1 VSDSPQYLIEQ
12 ALLAMQAAFASA
24 QLYAQEHAAVRAH
37 EARAHDALE
46 LVLKDRERASIVL
59 LENKVLFED
68 LPLAS
73 GPRLIEGRARAAASE
88 RRRARHILPRHRS
101 RRDPRAAHHDRRWG
115 RHAPCRARAGTST
128 SALSRGSR
136 ALPALIRE
144 PAPMSGSCSTSSP
157 SGPHWN
163 PIERAWTQFGAGGDQ
178 SQQSIEALSET
189 VSSLCALVGTSRSS
203 ILPLAQLKRH
213 DEYTF
218 VHTYNVSMMS
228 AGTLGGGA
236 GLPADMVHDIGLAA
250 MMHDLGKQLVPLDV
264 LNKPGALS
272 ESELQVMRR
281 HPVDGAKMLLENA
294 EAPPVAV
301 AVAFEHHMNI
311 DGTGYPPRPKHW
323 RVSLSSQIVHIAD
336 VFDALQTHRPYRRA
350 MPLEEAI
357 SIMRRGA
364 GQWYEAGPF
373 ELFYPAR
380 RHPNGDR
387 PAKCGATSRRVNR
400 RIARYARCH
409 GDLSA
414 QDRALRVQLC

>member
-1 VSDSPQYLIEQ
+1 
-12 ALLAMQAAFASA
+12 MQAAFASA

-73 GPRLIEGRARAAASE
+73 GPRLIEGALGLLRRSGVELITFCRGIDRDEIHALLTTIGDGPTRAMPRAS
-88 RRRARHILPRHRS
+88 RHIHLGFIEGLSGPS
-101 RRDPRAAHHDRRWG
+101 GADQ
-115 RHAPCRARAGTST
+115 GTS
-128 SALSRGSR
+128 SNVRQLLDELSIGATLES
-136 ALPALIRE
+136 
-144 PAPMSGSCSTSSP
+144 
-157 SGPHWN
+157 
-163 PIERAWTQFGAGGDQ
+163 IERAWTQFGAGGDQ

-228 AGTLGGGA
+228 AALSAAA

-311 DGTGYPPRPKHW
+311 DGTGYPPRPKGW

-350 MPLEEAI
+350 MPLDEAI

-364 GQWYEAGPF
+364 GQWYEADLF
-373 ELFYPAR
+373 ELFIQ
-380 RHPNGDR
+380 
-387 PAKCGATSRRVNR
+387 RVAIR
-400 RIARYARCH
+400 TVTAQP
-409 GDLSA
+409 SA
-414 QDRALRVQLC
+414 EPQAAA

>member
-1 VSDSPQYLIEQ
+1 MSDSPQYLIEQ

-73 GPRLIEGRARAAASE
+73 GPRLIEGALGLLRRSGVELVTFCRGIDRDEIHALLTTIGDGPTRAMPRAS
-88 RRRARHILPRHRS
+88 RHIHLGFIEGLSGPS
-101 RRDPRAAHHDRRWG
+101 GTDQ
-115 RHAPCRARAGTST
+115 GTS
-128 SALSRGSR
+128 SNVRQLLDELSIGATLES
-136 ALPALIRE
+136 
-144 PAPMSGSCSTSSP
+144 
-157 SGPHWN
+157 
-163 PIERAWTQFGAGGDQ
+163 IERAWTQFGAGGDQ

-228 AGTLGGGA
+228 AALSAAA

-364 GQWYEAGPF
+364 GQWYEAGLF
-373 ELFYPAR
+373 ELFIQ
-380 RHPNGDR
+380 
-387 PAKCGATSRRVNR
+387 RVAIR
-400 RIARYARCH
+400 TVTAQP
-409 GDLSA
+409 SA
-414 QDRALRVQLC
+414 EPQAAA